1 MEMAFMAL
9 LYATRFVL
17 VLMTAMMTTIQTM
30 TTLRQHALNG
40 TDDVPNYDYA
50 PAACTEW
57 DGDDD
62 DDYPDYDFAP
72 AA

>member
-1 MEMAFMAL
+1 MVIDGDGIYGPAVC
-9 LYATRFVL
+9 YKIR
-17 VLMTAMMTTIQTM
+17 I
-30 TTLRQHALNG
+30 G
-40 TDDVPNYDYA
+40 TYDGDDDNDPNYDYP